1 MFYVVADGIAYV
13 MDHADDTPYGAYVD
27 NDGNVD
33 WDSCFDFDPRMD
45 EEDLEYSAHI
55 LHHLQ
60 QIVQLTDEYNNKEVY
75 VK

>member
-13 MDHADDTPYGAYVD
+13 MDNSDSTPYGAYV
-27 NDGNVD
+27 NDDGSID

-55 LHHLQ
+55 LYHLKE
-60 QIVQLTDEYNNKEVY
+60 IALLTEEYNNKEVY
-75 VK
+75 FK